1 MEKVIK
7 FLQENSILFLATI
20 GLDGKPKV
28 RPFQFMLENE
38 GKLYFCT
45 SNQKKIYSELKN
57 NPYVELSTS
66 SKNFA
71 WIRINGKVNFDNSLK
86 LKNKIIENNSL
97 VKSIYQSGDN
107 PNFEIFYLDNGLIE
121 INDFSQNPSFTIK
134 I

>member
-86 LKNKIIENNSL
+86 LKNKIIENNPL